1 MNKIIVLAFILFT
14 ASLSAYVLAG
24 SEMTESNSAT
34 VEKETVTLT
43 VEKMTC
49 RMCPITIRK
58 AIEKVDGVYNASVD
72 YDNKTATVIYDPS
85 RTNIETIS
93 LASTNAGYPA
103 TIKK

>member
-1 MNKIIVLAFILFT
+1 MKKFIVLAFILFT
-14 ASLSAYVLAG
+14 TSSLGYVFAG
-24 SEMTESNSAT
+24 SEVTESNSST

-49 RMCPITIRK
+49 RMCPITIRR
-58 AIEKVDGVYNASVD
+58 AIEKVDGVYNTSVD
-72 YDNKTATVIYDPS
+72 YSSKTATVIYDPS